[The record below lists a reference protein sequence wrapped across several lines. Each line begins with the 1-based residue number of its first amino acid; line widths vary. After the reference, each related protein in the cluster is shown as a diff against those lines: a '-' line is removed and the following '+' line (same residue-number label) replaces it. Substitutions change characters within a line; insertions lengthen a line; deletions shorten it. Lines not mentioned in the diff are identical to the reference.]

1 MIKKYMFIFL
11 TIFVLNIT
19 ADEGMWE
26 PYQMKSLQKELRAS
40 GYKGS
45 VANVSD
51 LFKHPMN
58 AIVSLGGCS
67 AAFVSDQGLI
77 ATNYHCIERS
87 YLQFNSN
94 AESDLFE
101 TGFVARTKDDEKR
114 SAPGSRVY
122 VTLESTDIT
131 NKVLDGLSDD
141 TAALERAEI
150 IEDNK
155 KVIIR
160 ECETSD
166 EFECRVRSFFS
177 GETYKLEKVLKIKD
191 VRLVYAP
198 PSYIGEYGGE
208 IDNWM
213 YPRHTGDFALLR
225 AYTAKDGSS
234 KEFNKDNVPYK
245 SDSFLKVS
253 AKGVKDGDFVMV
265 VGYPGRT
272 NRTITFNEIKWDL
285 ETGFHETV
293 KFLKRGIELMEQNTN
308 SSDGSMLKYR
318 GLKSG
323 YENYYKKISGQIDG
337 ANNFKLIESEK
348 IKWRNFLDFVEKDAS
363 ETDKNYLSELLNL
376 IDEDQ
381 QKSLARSYYGN
392 SALISQ
398 AKRIY
403 RNAVEREKIDA
414 ERKPGY
420 QDRDQERIINRI
432 KSLDYSFDP
441 RVDRAIFEDRLIVYS
456 GFDSSLRRA
465 TYSKLLRLD
474 ESKEIILS
482 KVDEIYST
490 DYQTS
495 ENFLQMFK
503 MSLDELN
510 NSQDP
515 LIVFAK
521 DTFDESLSYEKES
534 EEIGA
539 KRQLLKSK
547 FIGLLKKYYESSGKQ
562 MYADA
567 NGTLRVTY
575 GNVAGVSLKDG
586 LIYEPFTRLE
596 GIAQKHTG
604 IKPFNASEKLL
615 NLIEAKDYG
624 KYFYKPI
631 NSVPVNFL
639 STLDITNGNSGSA
652 TINSKFELVGLAF
665 DGMLE
670 TIIADYKYI
679 PDARTISVDSRYLL
693 WTLEKFDE
701 AENILEELT
710 ITNSIY

>member
-11 TIFVLNIT
+11 TMFVLNIT

-155 KVIIR
+155 KAIIR

-234 KEFNKDNVPYK
+234 KEFSKDNVPYK

-495 ENFLQMFK
+495 ENFLQMFE

-510 NSQDP
+510 DSQDP
-515 LIVFAK
+515 LIIFAK
-521 DTFDESLSYEKES
+521 DTFDESLAYEKES
-534 EEIGA
+534 EETGA

-596 GIAQKHTG
+596 GIAQKHSG

-693 WTLEKFDE
+693 WTLEKLDE

-710 ITNSIY
+710 ISNSIY

>member
-67 AAFVSDQGLI
+67 AAFVSEQGLI

-495 ENFLQMFK
+495 ENFLQMFE

-510 NSQDP
+510 DSQDP
-515 LIVFAK
+515 LIIFAK
-521 DTFDESLSYEKES
+521 DTLDESLAYEKEF
-534 EEIGA
+534 EETGA

-596 GIAQKHTG
+596 GIAQKHSG

-652 TINSKFELVGLAF
+652 TINSKFELIGLAF

-693 WTLEKFDE
+693 WTLEKLDE

-710 ITNSIY
+710 ISNSIY

>member
-1 MIKKYMFIFL
+1 MINKYTFVFL
-11 TIFVLNIT
+11 TVFHFLII

-40 GYKGS
+40 GFEGDVS
-45 VANVSD
+45 NVSD
-51 LFKHPMN
+51 LFKHPMS

-67 AAFVSDQGLI
+67 AAFVSDKGLI

-87 YLQFNSN
+87 YLQFNSD
-94 AESDLFE
+94 AETDLFK
-101 TGFVARTKDDEKR
+101 TGFVARSMDKEKR

-131 NKVLDGLSDD
+131 NEVLNGLNDETQNID
-141 TAALERAEI
+141 RAKI

-155 KVIIR
+155 KAIIKK
-160 ECETSD
+160 CETSD
-166 EFECRVRSFFS
+166 DIECRVRSFFS

-198 PSYIGEYGGE
+198 PSFIGEYGGE

-225 AYTAKDGSS
+225 AYIAKDGSS
-234 KEFNKDNVPYK
+234 KEYDEKNIPYQ
-245 SDSFLKVS
+245 SDSFLKIS
-253 AKGVKDGDFVMV
+253 AKGIEDGDFVMV

-272 NRTITFNEIKWDL
+272 NRTITFNEIKWDI
-285 ETGFHETV
+285 EVGFNEYV
-293 KFLKRGIELMEQNTN
+293 KYLKRGIELIDENTN
-308 SSDGSMLKYR
+308 SSDGSSLKYR
-318 GLKSG
+318 GSKSG

-337 ANNFKLIESEK
+337 ARNFKLIESEN
-348 IKWRNFLDFVEKDAS
+348 IKWQNFLDYVENKS
-363 ETDKNYLSELLNL
+363 SKTDKSFFYEL
-376 IDEDQ
+376 IDLIDQEQ
-381 QKSLARSYYGN
+381 QKAISRRYYG
-392 SALISQ
+392 SSSLISQ

-403 RNAVEREKIDA
+403 RNAFEREKADS

-420 QDRDQERIINRI
+420 QERDQERITNRI
-432 KSLDYSFDP
+432 KRLDYSFDH
-441 RVDRAIFEDRLIVYS
+441 RVDQAIFLDRLLTYKT
-456 GFDSSLRRA
+456 FDASLRRP
-465 TYSKLLRLD
+465 TYSNLLGLD
-474 ESKEIILS
+474 KSEKIILS

-490 DYQTS
+490 KYKTS
-495 ENFLQMFK
+495 KNFLQMMN
-503 MSLDELN
+503 MSLNELN
-510 NSQDP
+510 KSNDP
-515 LIVFAK
+515 LIIFAK
-521 DTFDESLSYEKES
+521 ETFEESLKYEKEF

-547 FIGLLKKYYESSGKQ
+547 FIKLLKQYYESLDKQ

-586 LIYEPFTRLE
+586 MIYEPFTRLE
-596 GIAQKHTG
+596 GIVQKHTG
-604 IKPFNASEKLL
+604 VEPFNASNKLL
-615 NLIEAKDYG
+615 DLIKDKDYG
-624 KYFYKPI
+624 KYAYEPI

-639 STLDITNGNSGSA
+639 ATLDITNGNSGSA

-670 TIIADYKYI
+670 TIIADYKHI
-679 PDARTISVDSRYLL
+679 PDARTISVDSRYFL
-693 WTLEKFDE
+693 WTLEKLEKAD
-701 AENILEELT
+701 NILEEL
-710 ITNSIY
+710 SIVR

>member
-155 KVIIR
+155 KAIIR

-234 KEFNKDNVPYK
+234 KEFSKDNVPYK
-245 SDSFLKVS
+245 SNSFLKIS

-474 ESKEIILS
+474 ESMEIILS

-495 ENFLQMFK
+495 ENFLQMFE

-510 NSQDP
+510 KSQDP

-521 DTFDESLSYEKES
+521 DTFDESLAYEKES
-534 EEIGA
+534 EETGA

-596 GIAQKHTG
+596 GIAQKHSG

-693 WTLEKFDE
+693 WTLEKLDE

-710 ITNSIY
+710 ISNSIY

>member
-11 TIFVLNIT
+11 AMFVLNIT

-495 ENFLQMFK
+495 ENFLQMFE

-521 DTFDESLSYEKES
+521 DTFDESLAYEKES
-534 EEIGA
+534 EETGA

-547 FIGLLKKYYESSGKQ
+547 FIGLLKKYYKSSGKQ

-596 GIAQKHTG
+596 GIAQKHSG

-693 WTLEKFDE
+693 WTLEKLDE

-710 ITNSIY
+710 ISNSIY

>member
-1 MIKKYMFIFL
+1 MIKKFTFVFL
-11 TIFVLNIT
+11 TIFHFLVI

-26 PYQMKSLQKELRAS
+26 PYQMKSMQKELRAS
-40 GYKGS
+40 GFEGEVS
-45 VANVSD
+45 NVSD
-51 LFKHPMN
+51 LFKHPMS

-67 AAFVSDQGLI
+67 AAFVSNKGLI

-94 AESDLFE
+94 AETDLFK
-101 TGFVARTKDDEKR
+101 TGFVARSMDKEKR

-131 NKVLDGLSDD
+131 NEVLNGLNDETKNID
-141 TAALERAEI
+141 RAKI

-155 KVIIR
+155 KAIIK

-166 EFECRVRSFFS
+166 DIECRVRSFFS

-225 AYTAKDGSS
+225 AYIAKDGSS
-234 KEFNKDNVPYK
+234 KEFDERNIPYQ
-245 SDSFLKVS
+245 SDSFLKIS
-253 AKGVKDGDFVMV
+253 AKGIEDGDFVMV

-272 NRTITFNEIKWDL
+272 NRTITFNEIKWDI
-285 ETGFHETV
+285 EVGFNEYL
-293 KFLKRGIELMEQNTN
+293 KYLKRGIELIDENTN
-308 SSDGSMLKYR
+308 SSDGSSLKYR
-318 GLKSG
+318 GSKSG
-323 YENYYKKISGQIDG
+323 YENYYKKISGQING
-337 ANNFKLIESEK
+337 AKNFKLIESEN
-348 IKWRNFLDFVEKDAS
+348 IKWQNFLDYVENKS
-363 ETDKNYLSELLNL
+363 SKTDKSFFYEL
-376 IDEDQ
+376 IDLIDQEQ
-381 QKSLARSYYGN
+381 QKAISRRYYG
-392 SALISQ
+392 SSSLISQ

-403 RNAVEREKIDA
+403 RNAFEREKADS

-420 QDRDQERIINRI
+420 QERDQERITNRI
-432 KSLDYSFDP
+432 KRLDYSFDH
-441 RVDRAIFEDRLIVYS
+441 RVDQAIFLDRLMTYKT
-456 GFDSSLRRA
+456 FDASLRRP
-465 TYSKLLRLD
+465 TYSNLLGLD
-474 ESKEIILS
+474 KSEKIILS

-490 DYQTS
+490 KYKTS
-495 ENFLQMFK
+495 KNFLQMMN
-503 MSLDELN
+503 MSLNELN
-510 NSQDP
+510 KSNDP
-515 LIVFAK
+515 LIIFAK
-521 DTFDESLSYEKES
+521 ETFEESLKYEKEF

-547 FIGLLKKYYESSGKQ
+547 FIKLLKQYYESLDKQ

-586 LIYEPFTRLE
+586 MIYEPFTRLE
-596 GIAQKHTG
+596 GIVQKHTG
-604 IKPFNASEKLL
+604 VEPFNASNKLL
-615 NLIEAKDYG
+615 DLIKDKDYG
-624 KYFYKPI
+624 KYAYEPI

-639 STLDITNGNSGSA
+639 ATLDITNGNSGSA

-670 TIIADYKYI
+670 TIIADYKHI
-679 PDARTISVDSRYLL
+679 PDARTISVDSRYFL
-693 WTLEKFDE
+693 WTLEKLEKAD
-701 AENILEELT
+701 NILEEL
-710 ITNSIY
+710 SIVR

>member
-1 MIKKYMFIFL
+1 MIKKYLFVFF
-11 TIFVLNIT
+11 TIFSFNIL

-495 ENFLQMFK
+495 ENFLQMFE

-521 DTFDESLSYEKES
+521 DTFDESLAYEKES

-596 GIAQKHTG
+596 GIAQKHSG
-604 IKPFNASEKLL
+604 IKPFNASKKLL

-693 WTLEKFDE
+693 WTLEKLDE

-710 ITNSIY
+710 ISNSIY